1 MAKQLK
7 REELTK
13 DMVKKALRCKDA
25 DELLALAK
33 SEGYEMTR
41 EEAEAYMAEINDF
54 QLDDEAMKAVA
65 GGVKTCYMVDGCAFK
80 CGTLKDC

>member
-13 DMVKKALRCKDA
+13 DMVKQALKCKNT

-33 SEGYEMTR
+33 SLNYEMTR
-41 EEAEAYMAEINDF
+41 AEADAYMVEINDF
-54 QLDDEAMKAVA
+54 QLDDDALKAVA
-65 GGVKTCYMVDGCAFK
+65 GGGKTCYMVDGCSFK

>member
-1 MAKQLK
+1 MQQALK
-7 REELTK
+7 Y
-13 DMVKKALRCKDA
+13 KDA
-25 DELLALAK
+25 DELLTLAK
-33 SEGYEMTR
+33 GQGYEMTR

-65 GGVKTCYMVDGCAFK
+65 GGVNNCYMVDGCSFK

>member
-13 DMVKKALRCKDA
+13 DMVKQALKCKNT

-33 SEGYEMTR
+33 GQGYEMTR

-65 GGVKTCYMVDGCAFK
+65 GGSNNCYMVDSCSFK

>member
-1 MAKQLK
+1 MAKKLK

-13 DMVKKALRCKDA
+13 DMVKQALKCKDT

-33 SEGYEMTR
+33 SQDYEMTR

>member
-13 DMVKKALRCKDA
+13 EMVQQALKYKDA
-25 DELLALAK
+25 DELLSLANGR
-33 SEGYEMTR
+33 GYEMTR

-65 GGVKTCYMVDGCAFK
+65 GGVNNCYMVDGCAFK

>member
-1 MAKQLK
+1 MAKQLT

-13 DMVKKALRCKDA
+13 EMVKKALRCKDA

-41 EEAEAYMAEINDF
+41 EEAEAYMAEIDDF

-65 GGVKTCYMVDGCAFK
+65 GGFNTCYMVDGCAFK

>member
-7 REELTK
+7 REKLTK
-13 DMVKKALRCKDA
+13 EMVQQALKCKDA
-25 DELLALAK
+25 DELLTLAK
-33 SEGYEMTR
+33 GQGYEMTR

-65 GGVKTCYMVDGCAFK
+65 GGVNNCYMVDGCAFK

>member
-1 MAKQLK
+1 MSKQLK

-13 DMVKKALRCKDA
+13 EMVKKALRCKDA

>member
-13 DMVKKALRCKDA
+13 GMVKKALRCKDA

-65 GGVKTCYMVDGCAFK
+65 GGVNTCYMVDGCAFK

>member
-1 MAKQLK
+1 MPKQLK

-13 DMVKKALRCKDA
+13 EMVQQALKCKDA

-33 SEGYEMTR
+33 SRGYEMTKD
-41 EEAEAYMAEINDF
+41 EAEAYMAEINDF

-65 GGVKTCYMVDGCAFK
+65 GGVKTCYMVDGRAFK